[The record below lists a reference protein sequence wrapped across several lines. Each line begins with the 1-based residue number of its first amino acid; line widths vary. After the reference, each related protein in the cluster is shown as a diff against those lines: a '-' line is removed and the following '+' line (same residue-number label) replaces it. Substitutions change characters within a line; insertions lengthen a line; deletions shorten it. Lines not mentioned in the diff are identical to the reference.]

1 MAFDTVGGDLMK
13 VVLMSDRAL
22 RFGWRHVSSLAM
34 ASLVAVGL
42 GGCLPIEPG
51 DEIEARLDG
60 DTVRFTVCERFSA
73 NEFRV
78 RVRELGS
85 AASNQHDA
93 WVIVGEPTAQLREV
107 VYGVVLD
114 GMTEVHGPESV
125 SFADSFVQ
133 FEALRVDAG
142 ERVVDSRLAAFDG
155 ASLSTEYWLGNDG
168 HKSSSAC
175 E

>member
-1 MAFDTVGGDLMK
+1 MR
-13 VVLMSDRAL
+13 DRAL
-22 RFGWRHVSSLAM
+22 RFGTRYVSSLTM
-34 ASLVAVGL
+34 AGVMAAGL

-51 DEIEARLDG
+51 DDIEARLDG
-60 DTVRFTVCERFSA
+60 DTVRFTVCEQFTA

-93 WVIVGEPTAQLREV
+93 WVIIGEPTPQLREV
-107 VYGVVLD
+107 VYGVVPD
-114 GMTEVHGPESV
+114 GMTETHGPESV
-125 SFADSFVQ
+125 SFGASFVQ
-133 FEALRVDAG
+133 FEALQVDAHG
-142 ERVVDSRLAAFDG
+142 WVADARLAAFDG

-168 HKSSSAC
+168 HKSTRVC